1 MSTDEKRQ
9 KRKHASREE
18 WRDRVERWKASGL
31 RGKEFAAKE
40 ELSPRSLSW
49 WRWQLHRSE
58 TAASVQPKQ
67 RREARRKATSDKLSF
82 VPVVVGKAKVETGPS
97 FIEIVLPNDLRLRVA
112 VEIDETALVRVVRA
126 LGAA

>member
-9 KRKHASREE
+9 KREHASREE

-40 ELSPRSLSW
+40 DLSPRSLSW

-58 TAASVQPKQ
+58 TSALVQPKQ
-67 RREARRKATSDKLSF
+67 RRQGRRKTTADKLSF
-82 VPVVVGKAKVETGPS
+82 VPVVVGKAKVATAPS
-97 FIEIVLPNDLRLRVA
+97 IIEIVLTNDLRLRVA
-112 VEIDETALVRVVRA
+112 TEIDEAALVRVVRA